1 MILVLRGADFSA
13 NNLGQVEITTE
24 LDDYTKAAIAA
35 SGNTGMTNVQKS
47 ALNTFFKKVGAW
59 GGGSNIW
66 SKMDRV
72 YIPFLCADI
81 ANAGHDYTENGDD
94 VTLASDKYVLRN
106 KGLTGALESPATY
119 SGPQIPMLISKRDF
133 SFFIM
138 TTEQINGNSQTS
150 GTLLGYTGNSGSNR
164 FYASLSSVSS
174 GNAII
179 LRADHL
185 KPSGASLLPNVGKF
199 EEMSQWKLTGY
210 SLTGTD
216 TASCITF
223 SGLIKEVIYTNW
235 DNIGDDNAK
244 NNTYIFTN
252 SNGQPLAVSSKS
264 IGMFM
269 MGHGLTNDEM
279 LILKEA
285 SDKLAEFF
293 VE

>member
-24 LDDYTKAAIAA
+24 LDNYTKAAIAA
-35 SGNTGMTNVQKS
+35 SGNTGMTDVQKS

-81 ANAGHDYTENGDD
+81 ANAGHDYTEKGDD
-94 VTLASDKYVLRN
+94 VILASDKYVLRN
-106 KGLTGALESPATY
+106 KGLTGALESPATN

-133 SFFIM
+133 SLFIM
-138 TTEQINGNSQTS
+138 TTEQININGQQA
-150 GTLLGYTGNSGSNR
+150 GIFLGYTGNSGSNR
-164 FYASLSSVSS
+164 LYINLNS
-174 GNAII
+174 GSAGNNIN
-179 LRADHL
+179 LRTDHI
-185 KPSGASLLPNVGKF
+185 KPSGTSLLTNAGKLD
-199 EEMSQWKLTGY
+199 EMSQWKLTGY

-216 TASCITF
+216 TASYITF
-223 SGLIKEVIYTNW
+223 SGLIREAIYTNW

-244 NNTYIFTN
+244 NNTYIFAS
-252 SNGQPLAVSSKS
+252 SNGTPLGVSSKS
-264 IGMFM
+264 IGMLM